1 MRVEGVVAGVSVEVD
16 SVAAAAVV
24 VVVVVVVMEVED
36 TSKRV
41 FEQFPLRSN
50 WAGQE
55 VWNSKRTM
63 LSAAAA
69 TTDNALGC
77 SSNNG
82 QCSRLQQQRQ
92 NTSVFIE
99 KSKSWIVK
107 QALEGKSRRWKLKT
121 QLIVTKNLAPK
132 S

>member
-55 VWNSKRTM
+55 V
-63 LSAAAA
+63 
-69 TTDNALGC
+69 
-77 SSNNG
+77 
-82 QCSRLQQQRQ
+82 
-92 NTSVFIE
+92 
-99 KSKSWIVK
+99 
-107 QALEGKSRRWKLKT
+107 
-121 QLIVTKNLAPK
+121 
-132 S
+132 